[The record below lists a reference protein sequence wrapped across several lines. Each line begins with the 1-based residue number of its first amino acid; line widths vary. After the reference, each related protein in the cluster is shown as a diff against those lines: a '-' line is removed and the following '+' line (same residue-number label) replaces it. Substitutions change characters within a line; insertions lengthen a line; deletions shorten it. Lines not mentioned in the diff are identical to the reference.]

1 MDCLKIKN
9 YSIWSRCPTQLFVL
23 LELYSPATGILF
35 TVDGEIELA
44 LHEMWQVSGLLIGD
58 VPYEE
63 YFSDSEELKILSL
76 RDSHYTILY
85 EI

>member
-1 MDCLKIKN
+1 M
-9 YSIWSRCPTQLFVL
+9 L